1 MNSNPLQTIKNNKK
15 VILFIGVF
23 FIALFIFMAT
33 FEFIMDFYAA
43 VFLKPLSYMTYYTLK
58 LSGMNVTINSDNF
71 HYGYCDLLLPKQT
84 LRINYGCVGIYALFI
99 LLSGILAF
107 PSALKSKLAGI
118 AVALPAFY
126 IYSFLRLV
134 IMGIAGRLGPQYL
147 NFFHSYFMLI
157 INVAFILFL
166 FIFWIEKIKPK
177 YES

>member
-1 MNSNPLQTIKNNKK
+1 
-15 VILFIGVF
+15 
-23 FIALFIFMAT
+23 
-33 FEFIMDFYAA
+33 
-43 VFLKPLSYMTYYTLK
+43 MT
-58 LSGMNVTINSDNF
+58 SDNNPTIPGESRTIF
-71 HYGYCDLLLPKQT
+71 LYIAAFCMAFGINTLWVALPFIIKFMNGTDANIGFCYGLH
-84 LRINYGCVGIYALFI
+84 VGIYALFI

-107 PSALKSKLAGI
+107 PSALKSKLMGI

-134 IMGIAGRLGPQYL
+134 IMGIAGRLGAQYL

-177 YES
+177 YEP